1 MARRPSARNQSNESF
16 LRSASIVFVC
26 RNYSRGVANETESF
40 PKGRTHIV

>member
-16 LRSASIVFVC
+16 FFPPRSFSFAEIIC
-26 RNYSRGVANETESF
+26 EGVANETESF